1 MLHTL
6 LTWTNS
12 HSYRDQKSMCSGD
25 SHSVAK
31 LDRKGPLSQL
41 SIHISHTNHMVLDLL
56 YVLKEIIPCYVGQEE
71 KKKTKQFVF
80 VTYLWPWN
88 KAKLIKAG
96 MTQKIPDDVIIIQNL
111 KDPNWHEPK
120 DPNWY
125 EPKDQNWHIY
135 DSADLMDNPFN
146 QIRTS
151 NFKNQ
156 HTRELIS
163 IWKT

>member
-1 MLHTL
+1 
-6 LTWTNS
+6 
-12 HSYRDQKSMCSGD
+12 
-25 SHSVAK
+25 
-31 LDRKGPLSQL
+31 
-41 SIHISHTNHMVLDLL
+41 
-56 YVLKEIIPCYVGQEE
+56 
-71 KKKTKQFVF
+71 
-80 VTYLWPWN
+80 
-88 KAKLIKAG
+88 
-96 MTQKIPDDVIIIQNL
+96 MTQKIPDDVMIIQNL

-163 IWKT
+163 I